1 MSTNT
6 QALVLSEERREV
18 ILERLN
24 RDGKVVSAQLSQ
36 DLGVSED
43 TIRRDLR
50 ELSDAGKLKRVHGG
64 ALPLAPTQSHNLRL
78 GQSSEAKVTIA
89 KQAAKLIQP
98 NSVVIMDGGT
108 TTLEL
113 CRQLPMD
120 LRATFITNSPPAA
133 VALAEYPYLE
143 VITLGGRLLK
153 TWQVN
158 VGAATVEALKMIRA
172 DMVFLGVDGFHLD
185 EGMSVLELEEV
196 YVKQAML
203 KASAEAIALVTAD
216 KFGTVA
222 SYVFAPVQQLTHL
235 VTDKEASPKLLS
247 PYKKLGLTV
256 LGVAL

>member
-1 MSTNT
+1 MSINT
-6 QALVLSEERREV
+6 QALILSEERREV
-18 ILERLN
+18 ILERLK
-24 RDGKVVSAQLSQ
+24 RDGKVIAAQLSQ
-36 DLGVSED
+36 DLSVSED

-50 ELSDAGKLKRVHGG
+50 ELADTGRLKRVHGG
-64 ALPLAPTQSHNLRL
+64 ALPLAPTQSHNVRL
-78 GQSSEAKVTIA
+78 GQSNEAKLYIA

-98 NSVVIMDGGT
+98 DSVVIIDGGT

-113 CRQLPMD
+113 CRHLPMD
-120 LRATFITNSPPAA
+120 LPATFITNSPPAV
-133 VALAEYPYLE
+133 VALADYPYLE

-196 YVKQAML
+196 YVKQAMI
-203 KASAEAIALVTAD
+203 KSSAEVIGLVTPD

-222 SYVFAPVQQLTHL
+222 SYVVAPVQHLTQL
-235 VTDKEASPKLLS
+235 VTDNTVTKKILE
-247 PYKKLGLTV
+247 PYRKLGITIV
-256 LGVAL
+256 S

>member
-1 MSTNT
+1 MSINT
-6 QALVLSEERREV
+6 QALVLSEERRAV
-18 ILERLN
+18 ILERLQ
-24 RDGKVVSAQLSQ
+24 RDGKVISAQLSQ

-43 TIRRDLR
+43 TVRRDLR
-50 ELSDAGKLKRVHGG
+50 ELSEAGRLKRVHGG
-64 ALPLAPTQSHNLRL
+64 ALPLAPTQSHNVRL
-78 GQSSEAKVTIA
+78 GQSNEAKVEIA
-89 KQAAKLIQP
+89 KRGARLIQP
-98 NSVVIMDGGT
+98 ESVVIIDGGT

-113 CRQLPMD
+113 CRHLPTD

-158 VGAATVEALKMIRA
+158 VGAATVEALKMVRA

-203 KASAEAIALVTAD
+203 KASAEVVGLVTSD

-222 SYVFAPVQQLTHL
+222 SYVFAPVNQLTHL
-235 VTDKEASPKLLS
+235 VTDKSATSKQLG
-247 PYKKLGLTV
+247 PYKKLGITLV
-256 LGVAL
+256 PD

>member
-1 MSTNT
+1 MSINT
-6 QALVLSEERREV
+6 QALILSEERREV
-18 ILERLN
+18 ILERLK
-24 RDGKVVSAQLSQ
+24 RDGKVIAARLSQ

-50 ELSDAGKLKRVHGG
+50 DLADAGRLKRVHGG
-64 ALPLAPTQSHNLRL
+64 ALPLAPTQSHNVRL
-78 GQSSEAKVTIA
+78 GQSNEAKVYIA

-98 NSVVIMDGGT
+98 DSVVIVDGGT

-113 CRQLPMD
+113 CGHLKVD

-196 YVKQAML
+196 YVKQAMI
-203 KASAEAIALVTAD
+203 KSSAEVVGLVTSD

-222 SYVFAPVQQLTHL
+222 SYVVAPVGQLTQL
-235 VTDKEASPKLLS
+235 VTDNAATKKMLE
-247 PYKKLGLTV
+247 PYRKLGITIV
-256 LGVAL
+256 S